1 MTCHR
6 RFSWPQ
12 ACGLALALSGTP
24 FVCVGQ
30 MNSIAPTDARR
41 DAMIRALGAMNP
53 HPSIGDEARTFDR
66 LVGSWDCDY
75 TFYPDDGS
83 VRHKSGEVLFGWV
96 LDGLALQDIWITY
109 PTDPQ
114 KDRTIGTSIRF
125 FDTTRKQWRVLFVSP
140 RSGYVV
146 NVQGGL
152 EGDRIVLRGTDVDG
166 YPIRWSF
173 NEIKPE
179 SFVWRGEKSRDGG
192 KTWKLEEEH
201 HMKRRG

>member
-1 MTCHR
+1 MSCHR
-6 RFSWPQ
+6 RVSWSQ
-12 ACGLALALSGTP
+12 ACGLALALLGTP

-30 MNSIAPTDARR
+30 MNSTALTDAPR
-41 DAMIRALGAMNP
+41 DAMIRALGARNP
-53 HPSIGDEARTFDR
+53 HPSIGDEARIFDR

-75 TFYPDDGS
+75 TFHLDDGS

-96 LDGLALQDIWITY
+96 LDGRALQDIWITY
-109 PTDPQ
+109 PTDAQ
-114 KDRTIGTSIRF
+114 KDRTMGTSIRF
-125 FDTTRKQWRVLFVSP
+125 FDTTLKQWRVLFVSP
-140 RSGYVV
+140 GRGYVV
-146 NVQGGL
+146 SVQGGL
-152 EGDRIVLRGTDVDG
+152 EGSRIVLRGTDVDG

-173 NEIKPE
+173 NEMKPE

>member
-6 RFSWPQ
+6 RLSWSQ
-12 ACGLALALSGTP
+12 AWGLALALLGTP

-30 MNSIAPTDARR
+30 MNSIAPTDAPR

-75 TFYPDDGS
+75 TFYLDDGS

-109 PTDPQ
+109 PTDAQ
-114 KDRTIGTSIRF
+114 RDRTMGTSIRF
-125 FDTTRKQWRVLFVSP
+125 FDTTLKQWRVLFVSP

-146 NVQGGL
+146 SM
-152 EGDRIVLRGTDVDG
+152 RRCSVLSSNYNGNAC
-166 YPIRWSF
+166 Y
-173 NEIKPE
+173 
-179 SFVWRGEKSRDGG
+179 KS
-192 KTWKLEEEH
+192 
-201 HMKRRG
+201 

>member
-1 MTCHR
+1 MTGHR
-6 RFSWPQ
+6 RFSWSQ
-12 ACGLALALSGTP
+12 ACGLALALLGTP

-30 MNSIAPTDARR
+30 MNSRAPTEAPR

-75 TFYPDDGS
+75 TFYLDDGS

-96 LDGLALQDIWITY
+96 LDGRALQDIWITY
-109 PTDPQ
+109 PTDAQ
-114 KDRTIGTSIRF
+114 KDRTMGTSIRF
-125 FDTTRKQWRVLFVSP
+125 FDTTLKQWRVVFVSP